1 MFNIFIYEWHIC
13 WYGIFRKQI
22 EDVFLVFFFLED
34 VFQIRDFRH
43 QKMLAPSNDH
53 MMLIELLVK

>member
-1 MFNIFIYEWHIC
+1 MLNIFIYEWHIC

-22 EDVFLVFFFLED
+22 EDVFLFFLED

-43 QKMLAPSNDH
+43 QKTWAPSNDQ